1 MNTEPVKSEES
12 SANPEQSSV
21 SMLLAIDIGNT
32 NTVLGLFKDG
42 KLAHDWRIRTEV
54 NMTIDEYAIILRSL
68 FAVHEIPLGSVSNV
82 VISCV
87 VPPVL
92 NAVEQFCRRF
102 FRTTPVVVGPGIK
115 TGMPILYD
123 NPKEVGADR
132 IVNAVAAYEQ
142 RKNAVIVADFG
153 TATTFD
159 YVSERG
165 EYMGGVIT
173 PGIMISC
180 EALFQKASKLP
191 RVEIFARPPSILAK
205 NTIASMN
212 AGIVYGYA
220 GLADG
225 IISRMKKEVNR
236 EVYVMATGGLAPLI
250 ASECNAI
257 DKVDDY
263 LTLEGLRIIFD
274 RNKKPA

>member
-1 MNTEPVKSEES
+1 MGC
-12 SANPEQSSV
+12 A
-21 SMLLAIDIGNT
+21 MLLAIDIGNT
-32 NTVLGLFKDG
+32 NTVLGLFNDG
-42 KLAHDWRIRTEV
+42 TLVHDWRIRTEV
-54 NMTIDEYAIILRSL
+54 NMTIDEYAITLRSL
-68 FAVHEIPLGSVSNV
+68 FAVHGIPLDSVRDV
-82 VISCV
+82 IISCV

-92 NAVEQFCRRF
+92 NSAERFCQSY
-102 FRTTPVVVGPGIK
+102 FRTTALVVGPGIR

-142 RKNAVIVADFG
+142 CKDAVIVVDFG

-159 YVSERG
+159 YISERG
-165 EYMGGVIT
+165 EYIGGVIS

-205 NTIASMN
+205 NTISSMN

-220 GLADG
+220 GLVEG
-225 IISRMKKEVNR
+225 IISRIKKEVNR
-236 EVYVMATGGLAPLI
+236 EIFVIATGGLAPLI
-250 ASECNAI
+250 ASECPLINA
-257 DKVDDY
+257 VDDY
-263 LTLEGLRIIFD
+263 LTLNGLRIIFD
-274 RNKKPA
+274 RNRKPS

>member
-1 MNTEPVKSEES
+1 
-12 SANPEQSSV
+12 
-21 SMLLAIDIGNT
+21 MLLALDIGNT
-32 NTVLGLFKDG
+32 NTVLGLFKDSV
-42 KLAHDWRIRTEV
+42 LVHDWRIRTEV
-54 NMTIDEYAIILRSL
+54 NMTIDEYAITLRSL
-68 FAVHEIPLGSVSNV
+68 FAVHGMPLDSVTDV
-82 VISCV
+82 IISCV

-92 NAVEQFCRRF
+92 NSAERFCQGY
-102 FRTTPVVVGPGIK
+102 FRTTALVVGPGIK

-132 IVNAVAAYEQ
+132 IVNAVAAYER
-142 RKNAVIVADFG
+142 RKDAVIVVDFG

-159 YVSERG
+159 YISERG
-165 EYMGGVIT
+165 EYMGGVIS

-191 RVEIFARPPSILAK
+191 RVEIFARPPTILAK

-220 GLADG
+220 GLVEG
-225 IISRMKKEVNR
+225 ILSRMKKEANR
-236 EVYVMATGGLAPLI
+236 DIYVMATGGLASLI
-250 ASECNAI
+250 ASECALINA
-257 DKVDDY
+257 VDDY
-263 LTLEGLRIIFD
+263 LTLNGLRIIFD

>member
-1 MNTEPVKSEES
+1 
-12 SANPEQSSV
+12 
-21 SMLLAIDIGNT
+21 MLLAIDIGNT

-42 KLAHDWRIRTEV
+42 ILVHDWRIRTEV
-54 NMTIDEYAIILRSL
+54 NITIDEYAIILRSL
-68 FAVHEIPLGSVSNV
+68 FAVHEMPLDSVSDV
-82 VISCV
+82 IISCV

-92 NAVEQFCRRF
+92 NSADRFCQRYF
-102 FRTTPVVVGPGIK
+102 HTTPLVVGPGIR

-132 IVNAVAAYEQ
+132 IVNAVAAYNE
-142 RKNAVIVADFG
+142 RKNAVIVVDFG

-165 EYMGGVIT
+165 EYMGGVIS

-191 RVEIFARPPSILAK
+191 RVEIFARPPFIMAK

-220 GLADG
+220 GLVEG

-236 EVYVMATGGLAPLI
+236 EVYVVATGGLAPLI
-250 ASECNAI
+250 ASECPII
-257 DKVDDY
+257 DKVDDF
-263 LTLEGLRIIFD
+263 LTLNGLRIIFD
-274 RNKKPA
+274 MNKKPA

>member
-1 MNTEPVKSEES
+1 
-12 SANPEQSSV
+12 
-21 SMLLAIDIGNT
+21 MLLAIDIGNT
-32 NTVLGLFKDG
+32 NTVLGLFNDG
-42 KLAHDWRIRTEV
+42 SLVHDWRIRTEV
-54 NMTIDEYAIILRSL
+54 NMTIDEYAITLRSL
-68 FAVHEIPLGSVSNV
+68 FSVHEIDRNDVTDV

-92 NAVEQFCRRF
+92 NSAERFCQSY
-102 FRTTPVVVGPGIK
+102 FRTSALVVGPGIR

-142 RKNAVIVADFG
+142 RKDAVIVVDFG

-159 YVSERG
+159 YISERG
-165 EYMGGVIT
+165 EYMGGVIS

-220 GLADG
+220 GLVEG

-236 EVYVMATGGLAPLI
+236 EIYVIATGGLASLI
-250 ASECNAI
+250 ASECRLI
-257 DKVDDY
+257 DAVDDY
-263 LTLEGLRIIFD
+263 LTLKGLRIIFD
-274 RNKKPA
+274 RNRKAASSEQ